1 MIEQKRSF
9 SRQVSST
16 SGVDSF
22 VMAEEIDQFR
32 DQNQD
37 FSGIKGDDHL
47 VTLVTFSLI
56 RFSELF
62 KFCTYG

>member
-37 FSGIKGDDHL
+37 FSGIKGDDL
-47 VTLVTFSLI
+47 FSL
-56 RFSELF
+56 
-62 KFCTYG
+62 

>member
-37 FSGIKGDDHL
+37 FSGIKGDHNF
-47 VTLVTFSLI
+47 VTIVAFSFI
-56 RFSELF
+56 RFPE
-62 KFCTYG
+62 